1 VSLPHEA
8 LLEGLA
14 EPEAMRRLIQQ
25 AEEVLRTWQPS
36 WSSFLSGPELENS
49 RRLEALTELRL
60 VRDGGRN
67 DSERC
72 RVQISRSDQDL
83 QPEPA
88 PISGLRLEGNFLFDR
103 AEPHDMRQALID
115 LGVTP
120 DGLGDLWLRGDR
132 GAQAVCT
139 PEAAEHLHGLTGQVR
154 DVTLSV
160 EAVSI
165 ECLQWPA
172 QRLPKRFTSVEASCR
187 LDAIAS
193 AGFGL
198 SRSKVIRQIR
208 EGRLRLNW
216 NPVRQASRE
225 LKVGDR
231 LQLQER
237 GSVEVLNLELTK
249 RDRWRVEM
257 LRR

>member
-1 VSLPHEA
+1 MSLPHEA

-88 PISGLRLEGNFLFDR
+88 PISGLRIEGNFLFDR

-237 GSVEVLNLELTK
+237 GCVEVLNLELTK

>member
-1 VSLPHEA
+1 MH
-8 LLEGLA
+8 
-14 EPEAMRRLIQQ
+14 RLIDQ
-25 AEEVLRTWQPS
+25 AETVLRTWQPS
-36 WSSFLSGPELENS
+36 WSPFLSGPELEDS
-49 RRLEALTELRL
+49 RRLESLTELRL
-60 VRDGGRN
+60 VRDGGRPGT
-67 DSERC
+67 ERC
-72 RVQISRSDQDL
+72 RLQLSRSDQEL
-83 QPEPA
+83 QPELT

-103 AEPHDMRQALID
+103 AEPEDMRQALID
-115 LGVTP
+115 LGVTA
-120 DGLGDLWLRGDR
+120 DGIGDLWLRGDR

-139 PEAAEHLHGLTGQVR
+139 PDAADHLNGQTGRVR
-154 DVTLSV
+154 EVTLTL

-165 ECLQWPA
+165 DSLQWPA
-172 QRLPKRFTSVEASCR
+172 QRLPKRFISVEASRR

-198 SRSKVIRQIR
+198 SRSKVTRQIR

-216 NPVRQASRE
+216 HPVRQASRD

-231 LQLQER
+231 LQLQDR
-237 GSVEVLNLELTK
+237 GSIEVLNLELTK

>member
-1 VSLPHEA
+1 MH
-8 LLEGLA
+8 
-14 EPEAMRRLIQQ
+14 RLIDQ
-25 AEEVLRTWQPS
+25 AETVLRTWQPS
-36 WSSFLSGPELENS
+36 WSTFLSGPELEDS
-49 RRLEALTELRL
+49 RRLESLTELRL
-60 VRDGGRN
+60 VRDGGRPGT
-67 DSERC
+67 ERC
-72 RVQISRSDQDL
+72 RLQLSRSDQEL
-83 QPEPA
+83 QPEPT

-103 AEPHDMRQALID
+103 AEPEDMRQALID
-115 LGVTP
+115 LGVTA
-120 DGLGDLWLRGDR
+120 DGIGDLWLRGDR

-139 PEAAEHLHGLTGQVR
+139 PDAAGRLNGQTGRVR
-154 DVTLSV
+154 DVTLTV

-165 ECLQWPA
+165 DSLQWPA
-172 QRLPKRFTSVEASCR
+172 QRLPKRFSSVEASRR

-198 SRSKVIRQIR
+198 SRSKVTRQIR

-216 NPVRQASRE
+216 HPVRQASRD
-225 LKVGDR
+225 LNVGDQ
-231 LQLQER
+231 LQLQDR

>member
-1 VSLPHEA
+1 MSLSRAP

-14 EPEAMRRLIQQ
+14 DPEAMHRLIDQ

-36 WSSFLSGPELENS
+36 WSPFLSGPELEDA
-49 RRLEALTELRL
+49 RRLEALTELRMI
-60 VRDGGRN
+60 RDGGRPGT
-67 DSERC
+67 ERC
-72 RVQISRSDQDL
+72 RVQLSRSDQEL
-83 QPEPA
+83 QPEQA

-103 AEPHDMRQALID
+103 AEAEDMRQALIE
-115 LGVTP
+115 LGVTA
-120 DGLGDLWLRGDR
+120 DQLGDLWLRGDR

-139 PEAAEHLHGLTGQVR
+139 PEAALHLNGQTGRVR

-160 EAVSI
+160 EAVTI
-165 ECLQWPA
+165 DGLQWPA
-172 QRLPKRFTSVEASCR
+172 QRTPKRFTSVEASCR

-198 SRSKVIRQIR
+198 SRAKVTRQIR
-208 EGRLRLNW
+208 DGRLRLNW
-216 NPVRQASRE
+216 NSVRQASRD
-225 LKVGDR
+225 LKVGDC
-231 LQLQER
+231 LQLQDR
-237 GSVEVLNLELTK
+237 GCVEVLSLELTK

>member
-1 VSLPHEA
+1 MH
-8 LLEGLA
+8 
-14 EPEAMRRLIQQ
+14 RLIDQ
-25 AEEVLRTWQPS
+25 AETVLRTWQPS
-36 WSSFLSGPELENS
+36 WSTFLSGPELEDS
-49 RRLEALTELRL
+49 RRLESLTELRL
-60 VRDGGRN
+60 VRDGGRPGT
-67 DSERC
+67 ERC
-72 RVQISRSDQDL
+72 RLQLSRSDQEL
-83 QPEPA
+83 QPEPT

-103 AEPHDMRQALID
+103 AEPEDMRQALID
-115 LGVTP
+115 LGVTA
-120 DGLGDLWLRGDR
+120 DGIGDLWLRGDR

-139 PEAAEHLHGLTGQVR
+139 LDAAGRLNGQTGRVR
-154 DVTLSV
+154 DVTLTV

-165 ECLQWPA
+165 DSLQWPA
-172 QRLPKRFTSVEASCR
+172 QRLPKRFSSVEASRR

-198 SRSKVIRQIR
+198 SRSKVTRQIR

-216 NPVRQASRE
+216 HPVRQASRD
-225 LKVGDR
+225 LNVGDR
-231 LQLQER
+231 LQLQDR

>member
-1 VSLPHEA
+1 MH
-8 LLEGLA
+8 
-14 EPEAMRRLIQQ
+14 RLIDQ
-25 AEEVLRTWQPS
+25 AETVLRTWQPS
-36 WSSFLSGPELENS
+36 WSPFLSGPELEDS
-49 RRLEALTELRL
+49 RRLESLTELRL
-60 VRDGGRN
+60 VRDGGRPGT
-67 DSERC
+67 ERC
-72 RVQISRSDQDL
+72 RLQLSRSDQEL
-83 QPEPA
+83 QPEPT

-103 AEPHDMRQALID
+103 AEPEDMRQALID
-115 LGVTP
+115 LGVTA
-120 DGLGDLWLRGDR
+120 DGIGDLWLRGDR

-139 PEAAEHLHGLTGQVR
+139 PDAAGRLNGQTGRVR
-154 DVTLSV
+154 DVTLTV

-165 ECLQWPA
+165 DSLQWPA
-172 QRLPKRFTSVEASCR
+172 QRLPKRFSSVEASRR

-198 SRSKVIRQIR
+198 SRSKVTRQIR

-216 NPVRQASRE
+216 HPVRQASRD
-225 LKVGDR
+225 LNVGDR
-231 LQLQER
+231 LQLQDR

>member
-1 VSLPHEA
+1 MH
-8 LLEGLA
+8 
-14 EPEAMRRLIQQ
+14 RLIDQ
-25 AEEVLRTWQPS
+25 AETVLRTWQPS
-36 WSSFLSGPELENS
+36 WSTFLSGPELEDS
-49 RRLEALTELRL
+49 RRLESLTELRL
-60 VRDGGRN
+60 VRDGGRPGT
-67 DSERC
+67 ERC
-72 RVQISRSDQDL
+72 RLQLSRSDQEL
-83 QPEPA
+83 QPEPT

-103 AEPHDMRQALID
+103 AEPEDMRQALID
-115 LGVTP
+115 LGVTA
-120 DGLGDLWLRGDR
+120 DGIGDLWLRGDR

-139 PEAAEHLHGLTGQVR
+139 PDAAGRLNGQTGRVR
-154 DVTLSV
+154 DVTLTV

-165 ECLQWPA
+165 DSLQWPA
-172 QRLPKRFTSVEASCR
+172 QWLPKRFSSVEASRR

-198 SRSKVIRQIR
+198 SRSKVTRQIR

-216 NPVRQASRE
+216 HPVRQASRD
-225 LKVGDR
+225 LNVGDR
-231 LQLQER
+231 LQLQDR

>member
-1 VSLPHEA
+1 MSLPRA
-8 LLEGLA
+8 PLLEGLA
-14 EPEAMRRLIQQ
+14 DPEAMHRLIDQ

-36 WSSFLSGPELENS
+36 WSSFLSGPELEDA

-60 VRDGGRN
+60 IRDGGRPGT
-67 DSERC
+67 ERC
-72 RVQISRSDQDL
+72 RIQLSRSDQEL
-83 QPEPA
+83 QPETA

-103 AEPHDMRQALID
+103 AEPQDMRKALID
-115 LGVTP
+115 LGVRA

-139 PEAAEHLHGLTGQVR
+139 PEAANHLNGLTGQVR

-231 LQLQER
+231 LQLQDR

>member
-1 VSLPHEA
+1 
-8 LLEGLA
+8 
-14 EPEAMRRLIQQ
+14 MRRLIQQ

>member
-1 VSLPHEA
+1 MH
-8 LLEGLA
+8 
-14 EPEAMRRLIQQ
+14 RLIEQ
-25 AEEVLRTWQPS
+25 ADEVLRTWQPS
-36 WSSFLSGPELENS
+36 WSPFLSGPELEDS
-49 RRLEALTELRL
+49 RRLEALAELRV
-60 VRDGGRN
+60 VRDGGRP
-67 DSERC
+67 DTERC
-72 RVQISRSDQDL
+72 RLQLSRSDQEL
-83 QPEPA
+83 QAEPA

-103 AEPHDMRQALID
+103 AEPQDIRQALID
-115 LGVTP
+115 LGVKP

-139 PEAAEHLHGLTGQVR
+139 PEAANHLNGLTGQVR

-165 ECLQWPA
+165 DCLQWPA

-208 EGRLRLNW
+208 DGRLRLNW
-216 NPVRQASRE
+216 HQVRQASRE
-225 LKVGDR
+225 LKIGDR
-231 LQLQER
+231 LQLQDR
-237 GSVEVLNLELTK
+237 GSVEVLNLEITK

>member
-1 VSLPHEA
+1 MH
-8 LLEGLA
+8 
-14 EPEAMRRLIQQ
+14 RLIEQ
-25 AEEVLRTWQPS
+25 ADEVLRTWQPS
-36 WSSFLSGPELENS
+36 WSPFLSGPELEDS
-49 RRLEALTELRL
+49 RRLEALAELRV
-60 VRDGGRN
+60 VRDGGRP
-67 DSERC
+67 DTERC
-72 RVQISRSDQDL
+72 RLQLSRSDQEP

-103 AEPHDMRQALID
+103 AEPQDIRQALIE
-115 LGVTP
+115 LGVKP

-139 PEAAEHLHGLTGQVR
+139 PEAANHLNGLTGQVR

-160 EAVSI
+160 ETVSI
-165 ECLQWPA
+165 DCLQWPA

-208 EGRLRLNW
+208 DGRLRLNW
-216 NPVRQASRE
+216 HQVRQASRE
-225 LKVGDR
+225 LKIGDR
-231 LQLQER
+231 LQLQDR
-237 GSVEVLNLELTK
+237 GSVEVLNLEITK

>member
-1 VSLPHEA
+1 MSLPRA
-8 LLEGLA
+8 PLLEGLA
-14 EPEAMRRLIQQ
+14 DPEAMHRLIDQ

-36 WSSFLSGPELENS
+36 WSSFLSGPELEDA

-60 VRDGGRN
+60 IRDGGRPGT
-67 DSERC
+67 ERC
-72 RVQISRSDQDL
+72 RVQLSRSDQEL
-83 QPEPA
+83 QPETA

-103 AEPHDMRQALID
+103 AEPQDMRKALID
-115 LGVTP
+115 LGVRA

-139 PEAAEHLHGLTGQVR
+139 PEAANHLNGLTGQVR

-225 LKVGDR
+225 LKIGDR
-231 LQLQER
+231 LQLQDR

>member
-1 VSLPHEA
+1 MH
-8 LLEGLA
+8 
-14 EPEAMRRLIQQ
+14 RLIDQ
-25 AEEVLRTWQPS
+25 AETVLRTWQPS
-36 WSSFLSGPELENS
+36 WSTFLSGPELEDS
-49 RRLEALTELRL
+49 RRLESLTELRL
-60 VRDGGRN
+60 VRDGGRPGT
-67 DSERC
+67 ERC
-72 RVQISRSDQDL
+72 RLQLSRSDQEL
-83 QPEPA
+83 QPELT

-103 AEPHDMRQALID
+103 AEPEDMRQALID
-115 LGVTP
+115 LGVTA
-120 DGLGDLWLRGDR
+120 DGIGDLWLRGDR

-139 PEAAEHLHGLTGQVR
+139 PDAADHLNGQTGRVR
-154 DVTLSV
+154 EVTLTL

-165 ECLQWPA
+165 DSLQWPA
-172 QRLPKRFTSVEASCR
+172 QRLPKRFSSVEASRR

-198 SRSKVIRQIR
+198 SRSKVTRQIR

-216 NPVRQASRE
+216 HPVRQASRD
-225 LKVGDR
+225 LNVGDR
-231 LQLQER
+231 LQLQDR

>member
-1 VSLPHEA
+1 MH
-8 LLEGLA
+8 
-14 EPEAMRRLIQQ
+14 RLIDQ
-25 AEEVLRTWQPS
+25 AETVLRTWQPS
-36 WSSFLSGPELENS
+36 WSTFLSGPELEDS
-49 RRLEALTELRL
+49 RRLESLTELRL
-60 VRDGGRN
+60 VRDGGRPGT
-67 DSERC
+67 ERC
-72 RVQISRSDQDL
+72 RLQLSRSDQEL
-83 QPEPA
+83 QPEPT

-103 AEPHDMRQALID
+103 AEPEDMRQALID
-115 LGVTP
+115 LGVTA
-120 DGLGDLWLRGDR
+120 DGIGDLWLRGDR

-139 PEAAEHLHGLTGQVR
+139 PDAAGRLNGQTGRVR
-154 DVTLSV
+154 DVTLTV

-165 ECLQWPA
+165 DSLQWPA
-172 QRLPKRFTSVEASCR
+172 QRLPKRFSSVEASRR

-198 SRSKVIRQIR
+198 SRSKVSRQIR

-216 NPVRQASRE
+216 HPVRQASRD
-225 LKVGDR
+225 LNVGDR
-231 LQLQER
+231 LQLQDR

>member
-1 VSLPHEA
+1 MH
-8 LLEGLA
+8 LL
-14 EPEAMRRLIQQ
+14 IDQ
-25 AEEVLRTWQPS
+25 AETVLRTWQPS
-36 WSSFLSGPELENS
+36 WSPFLSGPELEDS
-49 RRLEALTELRL
+49 RRLESLTELRL
-60 VRDGGRN
+60 VRDGGRPGT
-67 DSERC
+67 ERC
-72 RVQISRSDQDL
+72 RLQLSRSDQEL
-83 QPEPA
+83 QPELT

-103 AEPHDMRQALID
+103 AEPEDMRQALID
-115 LGVTP
+115 LGVTA
-120 DGLGDLWLRGDR
+120 DGIGDLWLRGDR

-139 PEAAEHLHGLTGQVR
+139 PDAADHLNGQTGRVR
-154 DVTLSV
+154 EVTLTL

-165 ECLQWPA
+165 DSLQWPA
-172 QRLPKRFTSVEASCR
+172 QRLPKRFISVEASRR

-198 SRSKVIRQIR
+198 SRSKVTRQIR

-216 NPVRQASRE
+216 HPVRQASRD
-225 LKVGDR
+225 LNVGDR
-231 LQLQER
+231 LQLQDR

>member
-1 VSLPHEA
+1 MH
-8 LLEGLA
+8 
-14 EPEAMRRLIQQ
+14 RLIDQ
-25 AEEVLRTWQPS
+25 AETVLRTWQPS
-36 WSSFLSGPELENS
+36 WSPFLSGPELEDS
-49 RRLEALTELRL
+49 RRLESLTELRL
-60 VRDGGRN
+60 VRDGGRPGT
-67 DSERC
+67 ERC
-72 RVQISRSDQDL
+72 RLQLSRSDQEL
-83 QPEPA
+83 QPELT

-103 AEPHDMRQALID
+103 AEPEDMRQALID
-115 LGVTP
+115 LGVTA
-120 DGLGDLWLRGDR
+120 DGIGDLWLRGDR

-139 PEAAEHLHGLTGQVR
+139 PDAADHLNGQTGRVR
-154 DVTLSV
+154 EVTLTL

-165 ECLQWPA
+165 DSLQWPA
-172 QRLPKRFTSVEASCR
+172 QRLPKRFISVEASRR

-198 SRSKVIRQIR
+198 SRSKVTRQIR

-216 NPVRQASRE
+216 HPVRQASRD
-225 LKVGDR
+225 LNVGDR
-231 LQLQER
+231 LQLQDR

>member
-1 VSLPHEA
+1 MSLPRA
-8 LLEGLA
+8 PLLEGLA
-14 EPEAMRRLIQQ
+14 DPEAMHRLIDQ

-36 WSSFLSGPELENS
+36 WSSFLSGPELEDA

-60 VRDGGRN
+60 IRDGGRPGT
-67 DSERC
+67 ERC
-72 RVQISRSDQDL
+72 RVQLSRSDQEL
-83 QPEPA
+83 QPETA

-103 AEPHDMRQALID
+103 AEPQDMRKALID
-115 LGVTP
+115 LGVRA

-139 PEAAEHLHGLTGQVR
+139 PEAANHLNGLTGQVR

-172 QRLPKRFTSVEASCR
+172 QRVPKRFTSVEASCR

-231 LQLQER
+231 LQLQDR

>member
-1 VSLPHEA
+1 MH
-8 LLEGLA
+8 
-14 EPEAMRRLIQQ
+14 RLIEQ
-25 AEEVLRTWQPS
+25 AETVLRTWQPS
-36 WSSFLSGPELENS
+36 WSSFLSGPELEDS

-60 VRDGGRN
+60 VRDGGRP
-67 DSERC
+67 DTERC
-72 RVQISRSDQDL
+72 RLQLSRSDQEP

-103 AEPHDMRQALID
+103 AEPQDMRQALID
-115 LGVTP
+115 LGVKP

-139 PEAAEHLHGLTGQVR
+139 PEAANHLNGLTGQVR

-165 ECLQWPA
+165 DCLQWPA

-208 EGRLRLNW
+208 DGRLRLNW
-216 NPVRQASRE
+216 YPVRQASRE
-225 LKVGDR
+225 LKIGDR
-231 LQLQER
+231 LQLQDR
-237 GSVEVLNLELTK
+237 GSVEVLNLEITK
-249 RDRWRVEM
+249 RDRWRVEI

>member
-1 VSLPHEA
+1 MH
-8 LLEGLA
+8 
-14 EPEAMRRLIQQ
+14 RLIDQ

-36 WSSFLSGPELENS
+36 WSSFLSGPELEDA

-60 VRDGGRN
+60 IRDGGRPGT
-67 DSERC
+67 ERC
-72 RVQISRSDQDL
+72 RVQLSRSDQEL
-83 QPEPA
+83 QQEPA

-103 AEPHDMRQALID
+103 AEPQDMRKALID
-115 LGVTP
+115 LGVRA

-139 PEAAEHLHGLTGQVR
+139 PEAANHLNGLTGQVR

-165 ECLQWPA
+165 DCLQWPA

-216 NPVRQASRE
+216 NRVRQASRE
-225 LKVGDR
+225 LKIGDR
-231 LQLQER
+231 LQLQDR

>member
-1 VSLPHEA
+1 MH
-8 LLEGLA
+8 
-14 EPEAMRRLIQQ
+14 RLIDQ
-25 AEEVLRTWQPS
+25 AETVLRTWQPS
-36 WSSFLSGPELENS
+36 WSTFLSGPELEDS
-49 RRLEALTELRL
+49 RRLESLTELRL
-60 VRDGGRN
+60 VRDGGRPGT
-67 DSERC
+67 ERC
-72 RVQISRSDQDL
+72 RLQLSRSDQEL
-83 QPEPA
+83 QPEPT

-103 AEPHDMRQALID
+103 AEPEDMRQALID
-115 LGVTP
+115 LGVTA
-120 DGLGDLWLRGDR
+120 DGIGDLWLRGDR

-139 PEAAEHLHGLTGQVR
+139 PDAAGRLNGQTGRVR
-154 DVTLSV
+154 DVTLTV

-165 ECLQWPA
+165 DSLQWPA
-172 QRLPKRFTSVEASCR
+172 QRLPKRFSSVEASRR

-198 SRSKVIRQIR
+198 SRSKVTRQIR

-216 NPVRQASRE
+216 HPVRQASRD
-225 LKVGDR
+225 LNVGDR
-231 LQLQER
+231 LQLQDR

>member
-1 VSLPHEA
+1 MSLPHEA

-25 AEEVLRTWQPS
+25 AEKVLRTWQPS

-139 PEAAEHLHGLTGQVR
+139 PEAADHLDGLTGQVR

>member
-1 VSLPHEA
+1 MH
-8 LLEGLA
+8 
-14 EPEAMRRLIQQ
+14 RLIDQ
-25 AEEVLRTWQPS
+25 AETVLRTWQPS
-36 WSSFLSGPELENS
+36 WSPFLSGPELEDS
-49 RRLEALTELRL
+49 RRLESLTELRL
-60 VRDGGRN
+60 VRDGGRPGT
-67 DSERC
+67 ERC
-72 RVQISRSDQDL
+72 RLQLSRSDQEL
-83 QPEPA
+83 QPELT

-103 AEPHDMRQALID
+103 AEPEDMRQALID
-115 LGVTP
+115 LGVTA
-120 DGLGDLWLRGDR
+120 DGIGDLWLRGDR

-139 PEAAEHLHGLTGQVR
+139 PDAAGRLNGQTGRVR
-154 DVTLSV
+154 DVTLTV

-165 ECLQWPA
+165 DSLQWPA
-172 QRLPKRFTSVEASCR
+172 QRLPKRFSSVEASRR

-198 SRSKVIRQIR
+198 SRSKVTRQIR

-216 NPVRQASRE
+216 HPVRQASRD
-225 LKVGDR
+225 LNVGDR
-231 LQLQER
+231 LQLQDR

>member
-1 VSLPHEA
+1 MSLPHEA

-25 AEEVLRTWQPS
+25 AEKVLRTWQPS

>member
-1 VSLPHEA
+1 MSLPRG
-8 LLEGLA
+8 LLIEGLA
-14 EPEAMRRLIQQ
+14 EPEAMHRLILQ

-36 WSSFLSGPELENS
+36 WSTFLSGPELEDS
-49 RRLEALTELRL
+49 RRLESLTELRV
-60 VRDGGRN
+60 VRDGGRP
-67 DSERC
+67 DTERC
-72 RVQISRSDQDL
+72 RLQLSRSDQEP
-83 QPEPA
+83 QPQSA
-88 PISGLRLEGNFLFDR
+88 PLSGLRLEGNFLFDQ
-103 AEPHDMRQALID
+103 AEPQDMRQALID
-115 LGVTP
+115 LGVTA

-132 GAQAVCT
+132 GAQAICT
-139 PEAAEHLHGLTGQVR
+139 PEAVNHLNGLTGQVR

-172 QRLPKRFTSVEASCR
+172 QRLPKRLTSVEASCR

-208 EGRLRLNW
+208 DGRLRLNW
-216 NPVRQASRE
+216 QPVRQASRD

-231 LQLQER
+231 LQLQYR
-237 GSVEVLNLELTK
+237 GSVEVLNLEITK